1 MDIVC
6 NIFVWFVYATFAA
19 SIVALLVISIQKLFH
34 RYMNARIRH
43 ALWLIVL
50 IRLLLPV
57 FPNSDV
63 SIFNMVPF
71 VTELSKAAAG
81 IVSFVQIDLSNN
93 GTRTNQHDELL
104 PNDNNRLSQDYSNM
118 EPTLSAQRMK
128 DPEPTT
134 VQSHALGLKIIASV
148 WLIGVVTILTYLVYC
163 IMKMRQRFRT
173 LRLVTDSSIMQ
184 VMDDCRAKFGISL
197 PIPVYTGNYAISPY
211 ISGMIHPWIY
221 LPEAIGK
228 ELNPSQISHILSHE
242 LAHYRRKDMIWNT
255 IGSFILA
262 IHWMNPLVWICIR
275 MMKADRELACDAYV
289 LEVLGEAEAVP
300 YGLTIIEF
308 LKRFSAKRHQPNLLY
323 FHESNNHNQIV
334 RRMTMIKS
342 FKKGSYKISAIAIIG
357 MAILAAV
364 TLTNSHNPILAF
376 STDNTLAATDSAMK
390 DRILFDSPFRDY
402 NRLDKAARIADF
414 KFKVPDF
421 VPEDY
426 KFESVHLKSKQPEE
440 SKLTQASFYYEARKG
455 NKHYGNFELNAVYGG
470 NGLEAAYAKIEQSEQ
485 QLKISEFEFEIKKE
499 PMIIDQMDALKVT
512 VGSGKREKLYYIW
525 QDQDIQYQL
534 HGSVSNQE
542 LLMMI
547 ESMKYPDEQMNE
559 RYTSDYML
567 NIQIYDTDDLQQA
580 PELIGFTP
588 KFPLQLF
595 GQFQAMNAFVTK
607 KVNFSFPI
615 DDEDKN
621 TRLLS
626 IRYQKTDNNNRNAN
640 SFNLKQIK
648 NGHTYQDIKNNGYV
662 DFYRIDGQKHEV
674 KVSPIEVAGM
684 EVLQTE
690 KYKIDG
696 PLSDAYEADL
706 VSYFWIEN
714 DVCFQVMFKE
724 NESQQNE
731 IVAYLI
737 KTKDE
742 SKNQLTR

>member
-1 MDIVC
+1 MDIVN

-71 VTELSKAAAG
+71 ATELSKAAAG

-93 GTRTNQHDELL
+93 GTRINQQDELL
-104 PNDNNRLSQDYSNM
+104 PNDNSRLSQDYVHM
-118 EPTLSAQRMK
+118 EPTLSTQRME
-128 DPEPTT
+128 DSEPAS
-134 VQSHALGLKIIASV
+134 VQSHNFGLKILAPV
-148 WLIGVVTILTYLVYC
+148 WLIGVVTILTYLIYC
-163 IMKMRQRFRT
+163 MVKMRRRFST

-184 VMDDCRAKFGISL
+184 VMDECRAKFGISL
-197 PIPVYTGNYAISPY
+197 PIPVYTGNFGISPY
-211 ISGMIHPWIY
+211 ISGVIHPWIY

-228 ELNPSQISHILSHE
+228 ELSPSQLSHVLSHE
-242 LAHYRRKDMIWNT
+242 LAHYRRKDMAWNT
-255 IGSFILA
+255 IGSLILA

-289 LEVLGEAEAVP
+289 LEVLGEAEAIP

-308 LKRFSAKRHQPNLLY
+308 LKRFSAKRNQPNLLY
-323 FHESNNHNQIV
+323 FHESNNHNQIA

-342 FKKGSYKISAIAIIG
+342 FKKGSYKLSAIAIIG

-364 TLTNSHNPILAF
+364 TLTNSHNPLLAI
-376 STDNTLAATDSAMK
+376 STDNTLAAAETTMK

-414 KFKVPDF
+414 KFKVPNIL
-421 VPEDY
+421 PEDY
-426 KFESVHLKSKQPEE
+426 KFESVHLNSKQPEE
-440 SKLTQASFYYEARKG
+440 SKLTKASLFYEARQG
-455 NKHYGNFELNAVYGG
+455 NKNYGNFKLNAVFGG
-470 NGLEAAYAKIEQSEQ
+470 NGLEAAYAIIEQSEQ
-485 QLKISEFEFEIKKE
+485 QLKIGEFEIKKE
-499 PMIIDQMDALKVT
+499 PLIIQHMDVLKVT

-534 HGSVSNQE
+534 YGNVSNQDF
-542 LLMMI
+542 LTMI
-547 ESMKYPDEQMNE
+547 GSMKYPDEQMNE

-588 KFPLQLF
+588 KFPLQLL
-595 GQFQAMNAFVTK
+595 GQFQATNAFVTK
-607 KVNFSFPI
+607 KVNFSYPI

-626 IRYQKTDNNNRNAN
+626 IRYQKTDNNNRTVN
-640 SFNLKQIK
+640 SFSFKQIK
-648 NGHTYQDIKNNGYV
+648 NGHTYQDIKNSGYV

-684 EVLQTE
+684 EVLKTE

-696 PLSDAYEADL
+696 PLSGANEADF

-714 DVCFQVMFKE
+714 DVCFQVNFKE

-737 KTKDE
+737 NAKAADLNKM
-742 SKNQLTR
+742 N

>member
-6 NIFVWFVYATFAA
+6 NIFVWFVYSTFAA

-71 VTELSKAAAG
+71 ATEWSKAAAG
-81 IVSFVQIDLSNN
+81 IVSFVQSDLSNN
-93 GTRTNQHDELL
+93 GTRSNQQDELL
-104 PNDNNRLSQDYSNM
+104 SNDNSWLSQDYSNM
-118 EPTLSAQRMK
+118 EPALSAQRMK
-128 DPEPTT
+128 DPEPAS
-134 VQSHALGLKIIASV
+134 VQSHALGLKILASV
-148 WLIGVVTILTYLVYC
+148 WLIGVVTILAYLVYC

-184 VMDDCRAKFGISL
+184 VMEDCRAKFGISL

-211 ISGMIHPWIY
+211 ISGVIHPWIY

-228 ELNPSQISHILSHE
+228 ELSPSQISHVLSHE

-364 TLTNSHNPILAF
+364 TLTNSHNPILAI

-390 DRILFDSPFRDY
+390 DRILFDSPSRDY
-402 NRLDKAARIADF
+402 NRLEKAARIADF

-440 SKLTQASFYYEARKG
+440 SKLTQAAFYYEARKG
-455 NKHYGNFELNAVYGG
+455 NQHYGNFKLNAVYGG

-485 QLKISEFEFEIKKE
+485 QLKIGEFEIKKE
-499 PMIIDQMDALKVT
+499 PLIIQQMDALKVT

-534 HGSVSNQE
+534 SGNVSNQDF
-542 LLMMI
+542 LTMI
-547 ESMKYPDEQMNE
+547 GSMKYPDEQMNE

-588 KFPLQLF
+588 KFPLQLL
-595 GQFQAMNAFVTK
+595 GQFQAKDAIVTK
-607 KVNFSFPI
+607 KVNFSYPI

-626 IRYQKTDNNNRNAN
+626 IRYQKTDNNNRNVN
-640 SFNLKQIK
+640 SFSFKQIK
-648 NGHTYQDIKNNGYV
+648 NGHTYQDIKNSGYV

-674 KVSPIEVAGM
+674 KASPIEVAGM

-696 PLSDAYEADL
+696 PLSGANEADF

-714 DVCFQVMFKE
+714 DVCFQVNFKE
-724 NESQQNE
+724 IDIQQLE
-731 IVAYLI
+731 IVASLI
-737 KTKDE
+737 NAKAADFNNLK
-742 SKNQLTR
+742 